1 MTTPSNA
8 IRHISL
14 IAAVIVLLGFSS
26 ASAQS
31 GRRGAKITPPPVP
44 VPTPESTTAPVAEK
58 SKVAIR
64 FILGM
69 DQHESFSSV
78 SLGTAA
84 SVRRSCAGRLDE
96 PEWAK
101 VESSQRTMSRS
112 DAIKL
117 AKGEKDG
124 YVVFLRL
131 REDTMSSRTTGT
143 PNNAYIEYTVFAPG
157 TAKVFTSGSTYPS
170 RGRGVVV
177 DPRTTGME
185 GDYYLNRAA
194 RETADRILSK
204 FSIPINNLG
213 YSRFADV
220 TGETSVP

>member
-1 MTTPSNA
+1 MIAPVDERNSMTPASKA
-8 IRHISL
+8 IRDIAL
-14 IAAVIVLLGFSS
+14 IAAVIVLLGFLN
-26 ASAQS
+26 ANAQS
-31 GRRGAKITPPPVP
+31 GRRGAKTAPQPVP
-44 VPTPESTTAPVAEK
+44 VPTPESTPAPAAEK
-58 SKVAIR
+58 SKGGMR

-78 SLGTAA
+78 SLGAA
-84 SVRRSCAGRLDE
+84 AAVRRSCAARLGE

-143 PNNAYIEYTVFAPG
+143 
-157 TAKVFTSGSTYPS
+157 
-170 RGRGVVV
+170 
-177 DPRTTGME
+177 
-185 GDYYLNRAA
+185 
-194 RETADRILSK
+194 
-204 FSIPINNLG
+204 
-213 YSRFADV
+213 
-220 TGETSVP
+220 